1 MLSFNLIF
9 NPNIAFCCIRVLF
22 LLLILGCFMDW
33 NVVFFLNSFLLGIG
47 LAMDAFSVSLAN
59 GLNEPIMKKSKMCLI
74 AGVFA
79 FFQALM
85 PMIGWFLVH
94 TLCSCFSNFTK
105 VVPWIALILLS
116 IIGIKMIFEGKS
128 CGEECCESEKLGFG
142 VLLIQGIATSIDAL
156 SVGCTISEYGLFMA
170 LICAFIIAVTTFFI
184 CMGGLLIGKKF
195 GVKLSGKANILGG
208 VILILIGIE
217 IFVKG
222 IFF

>member
-1 MLSFNLIF
+1 MS
-9 NPNIAFCCIRVLF
+9 
-22 LLLILGCFMDW
+22 W
-33 NVVFFLNSFLLGIG
+33 NVVFFLNSFLLGVG

-59 GLNEPIMKKSKMCLI
+59 GLNEPNMKKSKMCLI